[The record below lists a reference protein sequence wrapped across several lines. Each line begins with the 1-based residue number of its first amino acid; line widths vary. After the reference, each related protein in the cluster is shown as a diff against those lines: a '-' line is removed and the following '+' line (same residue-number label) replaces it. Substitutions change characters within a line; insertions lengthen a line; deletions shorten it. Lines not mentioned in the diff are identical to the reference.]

1 VKKWI
6 VAAFDRYVGRRF
18 NVWFNIGLGFLF
30 VAIALFI
37 MPGWARDVWMLSAG
51 ANFGYAFMWLTYP
64 SFTKARQ
71 REMQAEIDRIVSGAM
86 YRMTREAF
94 GFMTA
99 AEANEENKR
108 TLQ

>member
-1 VKKWI
+1 MKKWI
-6 VAAFDRYVGRRF
+6 AAVFDRYVGRWT
-18 NVWFNIGLGFLF
+18 NVWFNIGLGFAF
-30 VAIALFI
+30 VVIALF

-51 ANFGYAFMWLTYP
+51 ANFGYAFMWWTYP

-71 REMQAEIDRIVSGAM
+71 HEMQAEIDRIVSGAM

>member
-1 VKKWI
+1 MKLLDL
-6 VAAFDRYVGRRF
+6 ADRYVGRWT
-18 NVWFNIGLGFLF
+18 NVWFNIGLGVLMGTAAF
-30 VAIALFI
+30 FI
-37 MPGWARDVWMLSAG
+37 ESWSRDLWFFASG
-51 ANFGYAFMWLTYP
+51 ANFGYALMWWTYP
-64 SFTKARQ
+64 RFTKARQ

-99 AEANEENKR
+99 AEADEENKR